1 MWIFLLPLDPK
12 ANKMNTAQQQATQ
25 IAESI
30 TDYVNTFSRRE
41 EFNLAMSSQH
51 RTLQQSFTRLC
62 LKWLEHISNDEY
74 RTDLRNQASKEIAQ
88 KIIADFKEKNNGFV
102 PSDYIGLI

>member
-1 MWIFLLPLDPK
+1 MEANQQK
-12 ANKMNTAQQQATQ
+12 AIE
-25 IAESI
+25 IAENI
-30 TDYVNTFSRRE
+30 TDYVNTFSRRD
-41 EFNLAMSSQH
+41 EFNIAMSNQH

-62 LKWLEHISNDEY
+62 LKWLEHISKEEY

-102 PSDYIGLI
+102 PSDFIGYV

>member
-1 MWIFLLPLDPK
+1 MEANQQK
-12 ANKMNTAQQQATQ
+12 AIE
-25 IAESI
+25 IAENI
-30 TDYVNTFSRRE
+30 TDYVNTFSRRD
-41 EFNLAMSSQH
+41 EFNVAMSNQH

-62 LKWLEHISNDEY
+62 LRWLEHISKDEY

-102 PSDYIGLI
+102 PSDFIGYV

>member
-1 MWIFLLPLDPK
+1 MEANQQK
-12 ANKMNTAQQQATQ
+12 AIE
-25 IAESI
+25 IAENI
-30 TDYVNTFSRRE
+30 TDYVNTFSRRD
-41 EFNLAMSSQH
+41 EFNIAMSNQH

-62 LKWLEHISNDEY
+62 LKWLEHISKDEY

-102 PSDYIGLI
+102 PSDFIGYV

>member
-1 MWIFLLPLDPK
+1 MEANQQK
-12 ANKMNTAQQQATQ
+12 AIE
-25 IAESI
+25 IAENI
-30 TDYVNTFSRRE
+30 TDYVNTFSRRD
-41 EFNLAMSSQH
+41 EFNVAMSNQH

-62 LKWLEHISNDEY
+62 LKWLEHISKDEY

-102 PSDYIGLI
+102 PSDFIGYV

>member
-1 MWIFLLPLDPK
+1 MEANQQK
-12 ANKMNTAQQQATQ
+12 AIE
-25 IAESI
+25 IAENI
-30 TDYVNTFSRRE
+30 TDYVNTFSRRD
-41 EFNLAMSSQH
+41 EFNVAMSNQH

-62 LKWLEHISNDEY
+62 LKWLEHISKEEY

-102 PSDYIGLI
+102 PSDFIGYV

>member
-1 MWIFLLPLDPK
+1 MEANQQK
-12 ANKMNTAQQQATQ
+12 AIE
-25 IAESI
+25 IAENI
-30 TDYVNTFSRRE
+30 TDYVNTFSRRD
-41 EFNLAMSSQH
+41 EFNIAMSNQH

-62 LKWLEHISNDEY
+62 LKWLEHISKDEY

-102 PSDYIGLI
+102 PSDFIGYI

>member
-1 MWIFLLPLDPK
+1 MEANQQK
-12 ANKMNTAQQQATQ
+12 AIE
-25 IAESI
+25 IAENI
-30 TDYVNTFSRRE
+30 TDYVNTFSRRD
-41 EFNLAMSSQH
+41 EFNVAMSNQH

-62 LKWLEHISNDEY
+62 LKWLEHISKDEY

-102 PSDYIGLI
+102 PSDFIGYI

>member
-1 MWIFLLPLDPK
+1 MEANQEK
-12 ANKMNTAQQQATQ
+12 AIE
-25 IAESI
+25 IAENI
-30 TDYVNTFSRRE
+30 TDYVNTFSRRD
-41 EFNLAMSSQH
+41 EFNIAMSNQH

-62 LKWLEHISNDEY
+62 LKWLEHISKEEY

-102 PSDYIGLI
+102 PSDFIGYV